1 LNDTNVTFYSSLVK
15 RIQDSAILVAQTLI
29 NQNLEINDLEY
40 HDAISADP
48 RLKFK
53 ENYNVFKGLT
63 TSINVSS
70 QKKYIKLY
78 KFTYTFFF
86 SSFISLN
93 LEKDYSFYTNGH
105 FY

>member
-1 LNDTNVTFYSSLVK
+1 MD
-15 RIQDSAILVAQTLI
+15 LVAYG
-29 NQNLEINDLEY
+29 NQDLLF
-40 HDAISADP
+40 
-48 RLKFK
+48 R
-53 ENYNVFKGLT
+53 
-63 TSINVSS
+63 SS

-78 KFTYTFFF
+78 KFTYTFFI